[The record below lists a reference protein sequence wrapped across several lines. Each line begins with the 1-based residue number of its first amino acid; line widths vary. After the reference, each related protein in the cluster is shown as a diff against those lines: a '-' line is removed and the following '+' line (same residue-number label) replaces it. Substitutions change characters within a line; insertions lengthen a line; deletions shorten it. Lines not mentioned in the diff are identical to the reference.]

1 MAGHSRV
8 HSSTMVNIRITF
20 PVLTQSL
27 TKSIDQRSFALV
39 AVGLVT
45 APFQRIAVA
54 VQTSL
59 PNLPR
64 GIVAERMIKAINP
77 NAEVWSIQDEWQS
90 DFQATRACDIVFGC
104 IDGFSGRA
112 QLEESCRR
120 AIIPLIDIGMDVHK
134 DDPYSI
140 SGQVIVS
147 MPGRPCFRCMG
158 FIRQKDLDAEG
169 RRYGE
174 GGGNPQVF

>member
-1 MAGHSRV
+1 MAERFPSNTGMRHRLWV
-8 HSSTMVNIRITF
+8 HRR
-20 PVLTQSL
+20 L
-27 TKSIDQRSFALV
+27 QRS
-39 AVGLVT
+39 
-45 APFQRIAVA
+45 
-54 VQTSL
+54 
-59 PNLPR
+59 
-64 GIVAERMIKAINP
+64 
-77 NAEVWSIQDEWQS
+77 
-90 DFQATRACDIVFGC
+90 
-104 IDGFSGRA
+104 A

-120 AIIPLIDIGMDVHK
+120 GIIPLIDIGMDVHK